1 MFGIARYGQN
11 FIVEWVRFALNNVWF
26 CTKYEVRVYNREKY
40 FKNIDTWMK
49 RRVIKNNVINSPK
62 NQQTSSRRKST
73 VIKIQFSMMKI
84 PII

>member
-1 MFGIARYGQN
+1 
-11 FIVEWVRFALNNVWF
+11 
-26 CTKYEVRVYNREKY
+26 
-40 FKNIDTWMK
+40 MK